1 MSVTGGIN
9 VRPLVRSTAAKCGLL
24 PSTLLFVL
32 TSDSSENISER
43 CQEEKQRLFLNATV
57 TPEMTFGLP
66 FVRKYYFGSAVI
78 RCHIV
83 RWSRK
88 ARPQRKSICLPFP
101 LLLPRHV
108 LLPPRSAHLLG
119 QSLTVYTNA
128 SLQQQSVSAW
138 TDQAHQRVRWSHLN
152 WCSEIRSI
160 SYASKSENP
169 LVGIKDWHSICAWR
183 AKPKWKHLNLQAS
196 E

>member
-9 VRPLVRSTAAKCGLL
+9 VRPLVRSTAAECGLL

-43 CQEEKQRLFLNATV
+43 CQEEKQRLFLNAMV

-83 RWSRK
+83 R
-88 ARPQRKSICLPFP
+88 
-101 LLLPRHV
+101 
-108 LLPPRSAHLLG
+108 
-119 QSLTVYTNA
+119 
-128 SLQQQSVSAW
+128 
-138 TDQAHQRVRWSHLN
+138 
-152 WCSEIRSI
+152 
-160 SYASKSENP
+160 
-169 LVGIKDWHSICAWR
+169 
-183 AKPKWKHLNLQAS
+183 
-196 E
+196 